1 MLYGSFYEDIQS
13 HHLIQER
20 MQGTSCY
27 SQFEWIHSMILNT
40 SACQALC
47 QKLGL
52 KKGLYFFAFEEHLME
67 KIGVSAEHH
76 KLV

>member
-1 MLYGSFYEDIQS
+1 
-13 HHLIQER
+13 
-20 MQGTSCY
+20 
-27 SQFEWIHSMILNT
+27 MILNT

-76 KLV
+76 KLVWFIAIEVTYKDFTQKKEEYTLI